1 METREEME
9 EELVNYFE
17 TIITKDRRNRSKHIE
32 KISRH
37 VPNLIT
43 QSQNDLLMNSMELQE
58 VTDVVYQ
65 MEEGNAPGLD
75 GLTTNL
81 FHHFWDLI
89 KIEVWQVME
98 DSHTNRGVLWIFNS
112 NFISLIPKQKEL
124 IL

>member
-1 METREEME
+1 MGEIEEVIRKME
-9 EELVNYFE
+9 
-17 TIITKDRRNRSKHIE
+17 DE
-32 KISRH
+32 KNLG
-37 VPNLIT
+37 PN
-43 QSQNDLLMNSMELQE
+43 
-58 VTDVVYQ
+58 
-65 MEEGNAPGLD
+65 GF
-75 GLTTNL
+75 TTNF